1 MFAVGDTPLAYAI
14 RGGTVVT
21 VQYLLD
27 HDANPDKPIGE
38 GSTLLH
44 LAAAGGLFLCNL
56 SLSFM
61 LYVLWKC
68 SMYSLVMLETFVLN
82 ELFN

>member
-14 RGGTVVT
+14 RGGTVDT

-27 HDANPDKPIGE
+27 HDANPDKPIGK
-38 GSTLLH
+38 GSTPLH
-44 LAAAGGLFLCNL
+44 LAAAGGLILCNL

-61 LYVLWKC
+61 C
-68 SMYSLVMLETFVLN
+68 MSLNSLFMCLE
-82 ELFN
+82 